1 MARKYTK
8 RPTANQLALGAK
20 VDVTALYIRVST
32 EKQADEGFSLD
43 AQGKRLRAFC
53 EAQEWLVD
61 DTHIYVDAGVSGKS
75 TDREQFQAML
85 QAAQS
90 GEVTRIVAVKL
101 DRVARNVKSF
111 LHIVD
116 ELKAVGCDL
125 VLIQESFDT
134 STPHGK
140 FALTM
145 FAAMAELEA
154 STIADRMRS
163 GKTEKASEGGYNGTR
178 IPLGYIYA
186 DEQFSIADDSAD
198 VVRSVFADFLAG
210 QGLSAIAQRL
220 NDAGATTAKGG
231 NWYASTV
238 RYILSNGFYAGLV
251 QWGNSE
257 DVAGTHPAI
266 ISRETYDHAQAR
278 LNALRPGPV
287 AV

>member
-8 RPTANQLALGAK
+8 RQSTIQLPLGAK
-20 VDVTALYIRVST
+20 APVTALYIRVST

-43 AQGKRLRAFC
+43 AQERRLQAFC
-53 EAQEWLVD
+53 TAQEWIVD
-61 DTHIYVDAGVSGKS
+61 DKHIYVDAGVSGKS
-75 TDREQFQAML
+75 TDRAAFQAMF
-85 QAAQS
+85 QAAQ
-90 GEVTRIVAVKL
+90 GGDVTRIVAVKL

-111 LHIVD
+111 LQIVD

-163 GKTEKASEGGYNGTR
+163 GKTENASQGGYNGTR
-178 IPLGYIYA
+178 IPLGYTYA
-186 DEQFSIADDSAD
+186 DEQFSIAEDGAG
-198 VVRSVFADFLAG
+198 VVRSVFVDFIAG
-210 QGLSAIAQRL
+210 HGLSAIAQRL

-231 NWYASTV
+231 AWHASTV

-257 DVAGTHPAI
+257 DVKGMHPPI
-266 ISRETYDHAQAR
+266 IDKELYDHAQAR
-278 LNALRPGPV
+278 LMALRPGPLPT
-287 AV
+287 